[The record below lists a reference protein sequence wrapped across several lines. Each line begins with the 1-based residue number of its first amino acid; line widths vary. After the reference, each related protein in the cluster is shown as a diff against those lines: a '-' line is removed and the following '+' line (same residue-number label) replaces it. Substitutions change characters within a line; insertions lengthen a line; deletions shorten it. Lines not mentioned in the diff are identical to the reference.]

1 MVMMALEGLEKV
13 LQVGEEAAIRANG
26 TGSNPH
32 ASLVDTAK
40 VEALQSHQSSAV
52 TKRVARMW
60 KQHFVSCAI
69 CSRSSSKR
77 R

>member
-1 MVMMALEGLEKV
+1 
-13 LQVGEEAAIRANG
+13 
-26 TGSNPH
+26 
-32 ASLVDTAK
+32 
-40 VEALQSHQSSAV
+40 V